1 MNATNSEEK
10 LDDASWMPFG
20 KYGPKQGDPRVMAD
34 VPASYFHFL
43 WNKGL
48 RAETKPV
55 ADYIREN
62 LEALKD
68 ENSDLIWDED
78 LTRPRKK
85 P

>member
-1 MNATNSEEK
+1 
-10 LDDASWMPFG
+10 
-20 KYGPKQGDPRVMAD
+20 MAD